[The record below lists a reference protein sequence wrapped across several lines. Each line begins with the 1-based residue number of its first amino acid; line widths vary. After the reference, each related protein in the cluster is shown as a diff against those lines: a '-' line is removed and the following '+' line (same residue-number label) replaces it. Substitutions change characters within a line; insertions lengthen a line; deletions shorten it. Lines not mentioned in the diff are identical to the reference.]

1 MILSITTQKLQ
12 VMIIIVR
19 IITAMMIITMM
30 KKISGINFISEA
42 KENITKRCKRKPTI
56 DNKFGDK
63 TSHEEMK
70 TEQFKI

>member
-1 MILSITTQKLQ
+1 
-12 VMIIIVR
+12 
-19 IITAMMIITMM
+19 MIITMM
-30 KKISGINFISEA
+30 KKVSGINFISEA
-42 KENITKRCKRKPTI
+42 KENITKMCKRKPTI